1 MQAIID
7 EAGRLVLPEEMLQQA
22 GIKPGMTI
30 EVHWRE
36 GRLEIEPAP
45 LPVKLVRK
53 GRWLVAVPQQ
63 DVSPLRMETVEQT
76 RDALMQERSPYT

>member
-1 MQAIID
+1 MHATID
-7 EAGRLVLPEEMLQQA
+7 AAGRLVLPEEILQQA
-22 GIKPGMTI
+22 GIRPGMAL

-36 GRLEIEPAP
+36 GRIEIEPAP
-45 LPVKLVRK
+45 VPVKLVRQ